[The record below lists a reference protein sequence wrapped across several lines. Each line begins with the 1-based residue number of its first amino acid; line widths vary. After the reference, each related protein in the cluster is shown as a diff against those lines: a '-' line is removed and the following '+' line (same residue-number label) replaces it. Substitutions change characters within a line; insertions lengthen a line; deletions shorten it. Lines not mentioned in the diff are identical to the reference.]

1 MQVPLNKTELRS
13 TFKEIN
19 KNLPHMIV
27 LGVDRMTGH
36 EILTEAY
43 RHNLTISHGWMWIN
57 MAEGTTLPMEKA
69 LVDGNSVQF
78 RG

>member
-1 MQVPLNKTELRS
+1 
-13 TFKEIN
+13 
-19 KNLPHMIV
+19 MIV

-57 MAEGTTLPMEKA
+57 TAEVTTLTMEKVF
-69 LVDGNSVQF
+69 VDGNSVQF